1 MPPSFT
7 SSAAVTEVNFDGL
20 VGPTHNYAGL
30 SYGNLAS
37 MSHRGAASN
46 PRRAAL
52 QGLAKMKTL
61 ADLGIP
67 QAVLPPHERPAIAAL
82 RAFGFTGRT
91 DAAVLSAAAKGAPEL
106 LGAASSASAMWVA
119 NAATVTPSSDSA
131 DRRVHFTP
139 ANLASKL
146 HRSFEPAQTARTL
159 RAIFSSADHFTHHD
173 PVPGA
178 HLFGDEGAANHT
190 RLAPSAAHRG
200 LHVYVYGHQALARD
214 SARSRLRFPSRQ
226 AMEASAAVA
235 RAHGLS
241 AAQAVFIPQSAAAIN
256 AGVFHNDVIAVGN
269 DDVYL
274 YHESAYNRTPQA
286 IAALRSAYAALHPG
300 HSLNAIRVPARRVS
314 LPDAVRSYLFNSQLV
329 TLSPGRMA
337 LIAPADCAEIP
348 SVRDYIA
355 DLIADPGNP
364 VSEVR
369 FLDLRE
375 SMRNGGGP
383 ACLRLRVTLNA
394 AERAA
399 LPSGIWIN
407 DTTYPRLVAWV
418 KKHYREKLAPAD
430 LGDPALLAESRR
442 ALAELSR
449 LLGLGYIYPF
459 QLA

>member
-1 MPPSFT
+1 MSSPSIL
-7 SSAAVTEVNFDGL
+7 EVNFDGL

-82 RAFGFTGRT
+82 RAFGFLGKN
-91 DAAVLSAAAKGAPEL
+91 DAAVLAAAAKHAPAL
-106 LGAASSASAMWVA
+106 LGAACSASAMWVA
-119 NAATVTPSSDSA
+119 NAATVTPSSDAA
-131 DRRVHFTP
+131 DGRVHFTP

-159 RAIFSSADHFTHHD
+159 RAIFDDPDLFVHHE
-173 PVPGA
+173 PVPGS

-200 LHVYVYGHQALARD
+200 LHVYVYGHQALAHP
-214 SARSRLRFPSRQ
+214 SSQPRLRFPSRQ
-226 AMEASAAVA
+226 AIEASEAVA
-235 RAHGLS
+235 RAHGLPAGQS
-241 AAQAVFIPQSAAAIN
+241 AFIPQSASAIN

-269 DDVYL
+269 DDVLL
-274 YHESAYNRTPQA
+274 YHESAYTRTPQV
-286 IAALRSAYAALHPG
+286 ISSLRSAYAALHPG
-300 HSLNAIRVPARRVS
+300 HSLNAVRVPARRVS
-314 LPDAVRSYLFNSQLV
+314 LADAVRSYLFNSQLV
-329 TLSPGRMA
+329 TLAPGRMT
-337 LIAPADCAEIP
+337 LIAPADCAGIP
-348 SVRDYIA
+348 SVRAHVD
-355 DLIADPGNP
+355 DLIADPANP
-364 VSEVR
+364 ISEVR

-394 AERAA
+394 AERGA
-399 LPSGIWIN
+399 LPTGVWIN
-407 DTTYPRLVAWV
+407 DYTYPRLVAWV
-418 KKHYREKLAPAD
+418 KKHYREKLSPTD
-430 LGDPALLAESRR
+430 LADPALLADSRR
-442 ALAELSR
+442 ALAELTR
-449 LLGLGYIYPF
+449 LLGVGDIYPF